1 MIVLSYDLAGSE
13 RQEERFADAERA
25 EAERRRSELESI
37 ALLPNSEV
45 SNIAWGLQPQEA
57 PPVAPQENAGVT
69 ISIHVEVTQTTVEE
83 ASGEL

>member
-13 RQEERFADAERA
+13 RQEERFADAERS

-45 SNIAWGLQPQEA
+45 SNISWGSQPQEA
-57 PPVAPQENAGVT
+57 PPVTPQETAGVT
-69 ISIHVEVTQTTVEE
+69 ISVHVEVIQTTVEE
-83 ASGEL
+83 ASDDL

>member
-1 MIVLSYDLAGSE
+1 MIVLSYDLNGSE
-13 RQEERFADAERA
+13 RQEEHFADAERQ

-45 SNIAWGLQPQEA
+45 SNISWASQPQQA
-57 PPVAPQENAGVT
+57 PPVAPQETAGVT

-83 ASGEL
+83 SSGEL